1 MYTMEDKL
9 KDAVMANFNQ
19 SLLTTYDAQQLAL
32 SVFKKTNK
40 NISYNTVRR
49 FFNIVPSTNKP
60 SVFTLNILSE
70 YVGYGNWE
78 KFRKE
83 SILIEQNE
91 LSIYLLISN
100 VNTHIDFD
108 RLEDL
113 SVIHGQQ
120 KEFHFLLRNL
130 VTLAFNRKEYDFF
143 RKLFTLKHVFN
154 IIASNMLE
162 IYYTVNFIGIYI
174 RRDEY
179 LQKIVIKHYADLPL
193 VDMFYVEYFVDLDS
207 INGYF
212 GILLDVYFKK
222 KVSDKQAVLFYNC
235 MKFYGC
241 YLRKDFKKYKTY
253 YKEIDKINNFDGIYN
268 VPISRKRVCEL
279 IYSLHY
285 SKCVPA
291 NFHETLLFDIYYLKK
306 RNDLVNH
313 LVEYITHV
321 SQGLFWCKQ
330 YALIKPIVE
339 EFLLEK
345 PLAEKFLSVK
355 QMDINHIANN
365 RWNQLKVYYSVSLYY
380 SKEKAKAKKFFNT
393 VKESIFEVKQF
404 STISKDYNDAKRI
417 INA

>member
-1 MYTMEDKL
+1 MEAKL
-9 KDAVMANFNQ
+9 KDEVMANFNQ
-19 SLLTTYDAQQLAL
+19 SLLTTYDAEQLAL

-40 NISYNTVRR
+40 NISYNTIRR

-108 RLEDL
+108 RLEVL
-113 SVIHGQQ
+113 SAIHGQQ

-212 GILLDVYFKK
+212 GVLLDVYFKK
-222 KVSDKQAVLFYNC
+222 KESDKQAMLFYNC

-253 YKEIDKINNFDGIYN
+253 
-268 VPISRKRVCEL
+268 
-279 IYSLHY
+279 HY
-285 SKCVPA
+285 
-291 NFHETLLFDIYYLKK
+291 
-306 RNDLVNH
+306 
-313 LVEYITHV
+313 
-321 SQGLFWCKQ
+321 
-330 YALIKPIVE
+330 
-339 EFLLEK
+339 
-345 PLAEKFLSVK
+345 
-355 QMDINHIANN
+355 
-365 RWNQLKVYYSVSLYY
+365 
-380 SKEKAKAKKFFNT
+380 
-393 VKESIFEVKQF
+393 
-404 STISKDYNDAKRI
+404 
-417 INA
+417 